1 MPTMQEF
8 DKKYYRIGDVAQILG
23 IPVTTLR
30 FWESQ
35 LTILRPKR
43 NDKGTRFYTPADIE
57 TIKKIHY
64 LVKDK
69 GIKLEAAQAQI
80 RANRDGVDKRFEV
93 VDRLKSIR
101 AQLKELQQ
109 AFDSMPQ

>member
-35 LTILRPKR
+35 LTILKPKR

-109 AFDSMPQ
+109 AFDTMPQ

>member
-35 LTILRPKR
+35 LTILKPKR

>member
-1 MPTMQEF
+1 MQEF

-35 LTILRPKR
+35 LTILKPKR

-69 GIKLEAAQAQI
+69 GIKLEVAQAQI

>member
-1 MPTMQEF
+1 MQEF

-35 LTILRPKR
+35 LTILKPKR

-93 VDRLKSIR
+93 VDRLKGIR

-109 AFDSMPQ
+109 AFDSMQQ

>member
-35 LTILRPKR
+35 LTILKPKR

-109 AFDSMPQ
+109 AFDSIPQ

>member
-1 MPTMQEF
+1 MQEF

-35 LTILRPKR
+35 LTILKPKR

-109 AFDSMPQ
+109 AFDSIPQ

>member
-1 MPTMQEF
+1 MQEF

-35 LTILRPKR
+35 LTILKPKR

>member
-1 MPTMQEF
+1 MQEF

-35 LTILRPKR
+35 LTILKPKR

-64 LVKDK
+64 L
-69 GIKLEAAQAQI
+69 
-80 RANRDGVDKRFEV
+80 RRHKR
-93 VDRLKSIR
+93 KSVPTAMVWTSASKWWTGSKASAPNSR
-101 AQLKELQQ
+101 NCNKHSTQCLNK
-109 AFDSMPQ
+109 SH